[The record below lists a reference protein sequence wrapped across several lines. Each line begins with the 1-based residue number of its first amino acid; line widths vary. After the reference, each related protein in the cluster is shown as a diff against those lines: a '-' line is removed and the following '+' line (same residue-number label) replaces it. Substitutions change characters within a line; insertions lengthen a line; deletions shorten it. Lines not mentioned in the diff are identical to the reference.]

1 MVACAAVR
9 VIDAIAPAMAGSFLM
24 LVSTTAFAQ
33 DAGPRDG
40 AADAPVVTPESL
52 VAPLRAGR
60 TPVLVNARHTRH
72 PATEALHPRLERGRC
87 YELVGAAQGAAQV
100 RAQVRVR
107 EALEGASL
115 ALANSQGTAV
125 RQRFCVS
132 EAPELYRVDVEA
144 WSAAWWHLEVL
155 PLDERVTAARPVVD
169 AGADDPAAATTAR
182 FPVGG
187 TGADYLG
194 AQIRQVAARRPGTQ
208 GFTAV
213 SRHRLATNGTIE
225 QTLALPAGRCVEVT
239 AAGVPSVS
247 DLVVELE
254 DPTRHRVAQDSTH
267 RGTEGARF
275 CTRYSGLY
283 RYRVRVFSGAGD
295 VAVQVLIDP

>member
-9 VIDAIAPAMAGSFLM
+9 VIDAIAPALAGLS
-24 LVSTTAFAQ
+24 LVMVPTAAAAQ
-33 DAGPRDG
+33 DAGAPD
-40 AADAPVVTPESL
+40 AAVATPESL

-60 TPVLVNARHTRH
+60 TPVLTNARRTRN
-72 PATEALHPRLERGRC
+72 PATEALRPRLERGRC
-87 YELVGAAQGAAQV
+87 YELVGAAQGVAQV

-107 EALEGASL
+107 EAMEGPPLS
-115 ALANSQGTAV
+115 LANSQGSAV

-155 PLDERVTAARPVVD
+155 PLDERVTAARVETD
-169 AGADDPAAATTAR
+169 AGAVEAGPTTTQR
-182 FPVGG
+182 YPVGG
-187 TGADYLG
+187 TGADYVG
-194 AQIRQVAARRPGTQ
+194 GQIRQVAARRPGTQ
-208 GFTAV
+208 GFTAM
-213 SRHRLATNGTIE
+213 SRHALSTNGMVE
-225 QTLALPAGRCVEVT
+225 QTLALPSNRCVEVV
-239 AAGVPSVS
+239 AAGVPSVA

-267 RGTEGARF
+267 RATESARF

-283 RYRVRVFSGAGD
+283 RYRVRVFSGGGD
-295 VAVQVLIDP
+295 VGVQVLIDP